1 MTLSPSK
8 GFNGKQMLIWVAALA
23 LGGILGALNV
33 SWITA
38 VCDIVAAIF
47 TRLFKLLAVP
57 TIALAVTT
65 TLATLGAHRKTT
77 KIFLRTLAYTLLT
90 TFASALVGLLL
101 FRLVAPGNL
110 EESAILEGTSN
121 VSLQLQNLHYSDH
134 LLSVVP
140 DNFVGSLLNGNVL
153 SVILLAA
160 AVGLTLAIRR
170 ESPQVQALTQV
181 ILGMQDVLF
190 TLIRGLVWIL
200 PLGIVAFASQFAG
213 QFGTWV
219 SGALGKYVL
228 VVLAGNLIQFFL
240 VLPCFLLLHRLNP
253 LSVFRAMLPAVLMA
267 FFTKSSAATLPVTVA
282 SAENNL
288 KARPEVARFIL
299 PLCCTINMNGCA
311 AFILV
316 TSLFVMQNS
325 GIVLTAPLMALW
337 VVISVFSAV
346 GNAGVPMGCYFLTLA
361 LMAGLGAPLG
371 IMGLILPIFSVIDM
385 VETGENVWS
394 DCCICA
400 IVDKAVGKETE
411 A

>member
-1 MTLSPSK
+1 MTLPQSK
-8 GFNGKQMLIWVAALA
+8 GFNGKQMIIWMAALA
-23 LGGILGALNV
+23 LGGLLGALHI

-38 VCDIVAAIF
+38 ICNAVAEIF

-65 TLATLGAHRKTT
+65 TLATLGTHRQTT

-90 TFASALVGLLL
+90 TFASALVGLIL
-101 FRLVAPGNL
+101 FRLIAPGNL
-110 EESAILEGTSN
+110 EASAIEEAASS
-121 VSLQLQNLHYSDH
+121 VSPQTMSYTDH

-140 DNFVGSLLNGNVL
+140 ENFLGSLLNGNVL
-153 SVILLAA
+153 SVIFLAA

-181 ILGMQDVLF
+181 IMGMQEVLF

-200 PLGIVAFASQFAG
+200 PVGIVAFASQFAG

-240 VLPCFLLLHRLNP
+240 VLPCFLLIHKLNP
-253 LSVFRAMLPAVLMA
+253 LKVFRAMLPAVLMA

-325 GIVLTAPLMALW
+325 GIALTLPLMILW
-337 VVISVFSAV
+337 VFISVFSAI

-361 LMAGLGAPLG
+361 LMASVGAPLG
-371 IMGLILPIFSVIDM
+371 VMGLILPIFSVIDM

>member
-1 MTLSPSK
+1 MTIPQSK
-8 GFNGKQMLIWVAALA
+8 GFNGKQMFIWLVALA
-23 LGGILGALNV
+23 LGGILGALQV

-38 VCDIVAAIF
+38 ICDTIAAIF

-65 TLATLGAHRKTT
+65 TLASLGAQRKTT

-101 FRLVAPGNL
+101 FRLIAPGNL
-110 EESAILEGTSN
+110 EESAIAEGASSVATQFQALSYRN
-121 VSLQLQNLHYSDH
+121 H

-140 DNFVGSLLNGNVL
+140 DNFVGSLLGGNVL
-153 SVILLAA
+153 SVIFLAA

-170 ESPQVQALTQV
+170 DSPQVQALAQV
-181 ILGMQDVLF
+181 IQGMQEVLF

-200 PLGIVAFASQFAG
+200 PVGIVAFASQFAT

-228 VVLAGNLIQFFL
+228 VVILGNLIQFFL
-240 VLPCFLLLHRLNP
+240 VLPCFLLIHKLNP
-253 LSVFRAMLPAVLMA
+253 LKVFRAMLPAVLMA

-288 KARPEVARFIL
+288 KAKPEVARFIL

-316 TSLFVMQNS
+316 TSLFVMQNT
-325 GIVLTAPLMALW
+325 GIVLTLPLMAIW
-337 VVISVFSAV
+337 VFISVFSAI
-346 GNAGVPMGCYFLTLA
+346 GNAGVPMGCYFLTLS
-361 LMAGLGAPLG
+361 LMAGMGAPLG
-371 IMGLILPIFSVIDM
+371 VMGLILPIFSVIDM

-400 IVDKAVGKETE
+400 IVDKAVSKE